1 MGFQNYN
8 TLPSSSPSS
17 EEAGRVDAGAIKQPR
32 DMFVFA
38 QKFFFATLATCTLLD
53 IILTI
58 VGPILYVA
66 HDKQHD
72 AEGYLYYMTTGI
84 APTLLFIQSFP
95 TLIMMRYVRKGLALV
110 KDGPTAAHLCFWAL
124 SVFSVLYSV
133 GLFGFWVS
141 IIGEDNWTQVPDEW
155 NTSSSDYTHTQWW
168 SFHEFRQVCREHAG
182 AMFVLGAMIVRT
194 GMPLF
199 VVGANII
206 FWSVKGLINFA
217 RWLFID

>member
-8 TLPSSSPSS
+8 TLPSSS
-17 EEAGRVDAGAIKQPR
+17 EDAGRAEANNNAIKQPR
-32 DMFVFA
+32 DMYVLV
-38 QKFFFATLATCTLLD
+38 QKFFFAPLATCTLLD
-53 IILTI
+53 LILTI

-66 HDKQHD
+66 HNKQHD
-72 AEGYLYYMTTGI
+72 AEGYLYYMTTAF
-84 APTLLFIQSFP
+84 APTLLFMQIFP

-110 KDGPTAAHLCFWAL
+110 KDGPTGAHVSFWML
-124 SVFSVLYSV
+124 SLFSTLYSIA
-133 GLFGFWVS
+133 LFGFWVS

-155 NTSSSDYTHTQWW
+155 NTSNNDSHTQWW
-168 SFHEFRQVCREHAG
+168 SYREFRQVCREHAG
-182 AMFVLGAMIVRT
+182 AMFVLVAMIVRT

-206 FWSVKGLINFA
+206 FWSGKGLINFA